1 MYPLEMDYG
10 QDAESIK
17 KLDLTKSKSKLN
29 KKVQELIT
37 MIFDIERMK
46 KAMIEFDIDMSKMP
60 MGKIS
65 KKQIEQAYGILNEVQ
80 NMIKNGDGTDTKFLD
95 ASNRFFTLIP
105 HDFGMNTPPIL
116 NEPDYIKSK
125 IEMLDNLLE
134 IEVAYK
140 LIKVRTNMPL
150 LKYNVICMVKN
161 FN

>member
-80 NMIKNGDGTDTKFLD
+80 I
-95 ASNRFFTLIP
+95 
-105 HDFGMNTPPIL
+105 
-116 NEPDYIKSK
+116 
-125 IEMLDNLLE
+125 
-134 IEVAYK
+134 
-140 LIKVRTNMPL
+140 
-150 LKYNVICMVKN
+150 
-161 FN
+161 